1 MASDRKQFLVYN
13 KVSHDL
19 NDDRIQDCL
28 LFTKD
33 MQEVLCEELNKTASG
48 RVKSST
54 CYNQITQ

>member
-13 KVSHDL
+13 TVSHDL

-28 LFTKD
+28 LFTQD

-48 RVKSST
+48 RVKSPT
-54 CYNQITQ
+54 CYNQVTQ